1 MSTAA
6 IHADTH
12 HDHHEHKES
21 FISKYVFS
29 MDHKMISK
37 QFLITGIVMGMVGLI
52 MSLIFRLQLAW
63 PDEQFGFLETLL
75 GKWAVDGKLD
85 PNFYMGLVTI
95 HGTIMVFYVLTA
107 GLSGTFS
114 NLLIPL
120 QLGARDMAS
129 PFMNMLS
136 YWFFFLSSVTLL
148 SSVFVETGPAS
159 GGWTVYPPLSA
170 LEKAMPG
177 SGLGMTLW
185 LAAIA
190 LFIVS
195 SLLGGINY
203 VSTVLNMRTKGM
215 SMNRMPLTIWA
226 FFFTAILGLLS
237 FPVLLGAAIFLIFDR
252 SFGTSFYLSDIYLEG
267 VGALENIGGSP
278 VLYQHLFWFL
288 GHPEVYIILMPALG
302 ITSEVIS
309 TNARKPIFGYTA
321 MVISLMGI
329 SFLSFIVWGHH
340 MFITGMNPFL
350 GSVFMILTLI
360 IAVPSA
366 VKAFNYL
373 TTLWKGNL
381 RFNPAMLFS
390 IGLVSFFISGGLTG
404 IYLGNAALDIQL
416 HDSYFVVAHFHLV
429 MGSAAIFGMFAGIYH
444 WYPKM
449 FGRMMNKTLGY
460 FHFWITFITAYL
472 VFFPM
477 HFMGLAGVPRR
488 YYQFTLVEDFNV
500 WMDVNKLMTVAAIV
514 GGGAQLLFLYN
525 FFYNIFKGKK
535 SEQNPWQS
543 NTLEWSTPVE
553 RIHGNWPGEIP
564 TVYRGPYEYSRPD
577 REEDFFPQYE
587 PDESAPE
594 VLHTEETKSAPDTK
608 KVEEVEEGSVFFA
621 AIKRVFGLS

>member
-6 IHADTH
+6 LHADSH

-37 QFLITGIVMGMVGLI
+37 QFLITGIVMGIIGMT

-63 PDEQFGFLETLL
+63 PDEQFGFMETLL

-120 QLGARDMAS
+120 QVGARDMAS

-136 YWFFFLSSVTLL
+136 YWFFLASSITLL
-148 SSVFVETGPAS
+148 SSVFIETGPAS

-185 LAAIA
+185 LSAIA
-190 LFIVS
+190 LFIIS

-203 VSTVLNMRTKGM
+203 ISTVLNMRTKGM

-237 FPVLLGAAIFLIFDR
+237 FPVLLGAALFLIFDR

-321 MVISLMGI
+321 MIISLMGI

-381 RFNPAMLFS
+381 RFTPAMLFS

-429 MGSAAIFGMFAGIYH
+429 MGSAAIFGMLAGIYH
-444 WYPKM
+444 WFPKM
-449 FGRMMNKTLGY
+449 YGRMMNNTLGY

-488 YYQFTLVEDFNV
+488 YYQFTLLEDFNV
-500 WMDVNKLMTVAAIV
+500 WMDVNKLITVSAIV
-514 GGGAQLLFLYN
+514 GGAAQLLFIYN
-525 FFYNIFKGKK
+525 FFYSIFKGKK
-535 SEQNPWQS
+535 ATANPWQANS
-543 NTLEWSTPVE
+543 LEWSTPVE

-564 TVYRGPYEYSRPD
+564 TVYRGPHEYSRPD
-577 REEDFFPQYE
+577 REEDFFPQYV
-587 PDESAPE
+587 PDDSAPE
-594 VLHTEETKSAPDTK
+594 VLHTEEHKVAPEEKSP
-608 KVEEVEEGSVFFA
+608 EEVESSVFFA

>member
-1 MSTAA
+1 M
-6 IHADTH
+6 
-12 HDHHEHKES
+12 
-21 FISKYVFS
+21 
-29 MDHKMISK
+29 
-37 QFLITGIVMGMVGLI
+37 
-52 MSLIFRLQLAW
+52 
-63 PDEQFGFLETLL
+63 LL

-136 YWFFFLSSVTLL
+136 YWFFFLSSVVLL
-148 SSVFVETGPAS
+148 ISVGVETGPAS

-185 LAAIA
+185 LVAIA
-190 LFIVS
+190 LFIIS
-195 SLLGGINY
+195 ALLGGINY
-203 VSTVLNMRTKGM
+203 ISTVLNQRTKGM

-237 FPVLLGAAIFLIFDR
+237 FPVLLGAALFLIFDR
-252 SFGTSFYLSDIYLEG
+252 SFGTSFYLSDIFLEG
-267 VGALENIGGSP
+267 VGALENVGGSP

-329 SFLSFIVWGHH
+329 SVLSFIVWGHH

-373 TTLWKGNL
+373 TTLWRGNL
-381 RFNPAMLFS
+381 RFTPAMLFS

-404 IYLGNAALDIQL
+404 IYLGNAAMDIQL

-444 WYPKM
+444 WFPRMY
-449 FGRMMNKTLGY
+449 GRMMNNTLGY

-500 WMDVNKLMTVAAIV
+500 WMDVNKLITISAIV
-514 GGGAQLLFLYN
+514 AGFAQILFLYN
-525 FFYNIFKGKK
+525 FFVSIFRGKK
-535 SEQNPWQS
+535 AEQNPWQS
-543 NTLEWSTPVE
+543 NTLEWTSPIDV
-553 RIHGNWPGEIP
+553 RLHGNWPHELP

-577 REEDFFPQYE
+577 RESDFFPQNE
-587 PDESAPE
+587 EDPTAPE
-594 VLHTEETKSAPDTK
+594 VLH
-608 KVEEVEEGSVFFA
+608 VEEKEVAKEEAPVENSVFFA
-621 AIKRVFGLS
+621 AIKRVFGLSR

>member
-1 MSTAA
+1 
-6 IHADTH
+6 
-12 HDHHEHKES
+12 
-21 FISKYVFS
+21 
-29 MDHKMISK
+29 MISK
-37 QFLITGIVMGMVGLI
+37 QFLITGIIMGIIGMGM
-52 MSLIFRLQLAW
+52 SLLFRLQLAW
-63 PDEQFGFLETLL
+63 PDEQFGLLEMLL

-136 YWFFFLSSVTLL
+136 YWFFFSSSVVLL
-148 SSVFVETGPAS
+148 ISVGVETGPAS

-185 LAAIA
+185 LVAIA

-203 VSTVLNMRTKGM
+203 ISTVLNQRTKGM

-237 FPVLLGAAIFLIFDR
+237 FPVLLGAALFLIFDR
-252 SFGTSFYLSDIYLEG
+252 SFGTSFYLSDIFLEG
-267 VGALENIGGSP
+267 VGALENVGGSP

-321 MVISLMGI
+321 MIISLMGI
-329 SFLSFIVWGHH
+329 SVLSFIVWGHH

-373 TTLWKGNL
+373 TTLWRGNL
-381 RFNPAMLFS
+381 RYTPAMLFS

-404 IYLGNAALDIQL
+404 IYLGNAAMDIQL

-444 WYPKM
+444 WFPRMY
-449 FGRMMNKTLGY
+449 GRMMNNTLGY
-460 FHFWITFITAYL
+460 FHFWITFISAYL

-488 YYQFTLVEDFNV
+488 YYQFTLVEDFSV
-500 WMDVNKLMTVAAIV
+500 WMDVNKLITVSAIV
-514 GGGAQLLFLYN
+514 GGFAQLLFLYN
-525 FFYNIFKGKK
+525 FFVSIFRGKK
-535 SEQNPWQS
+535 AEQNPWQS
-543 NTLEWSTPVE
+543 NTLEWTSPIDV
-553 RIHGNWPGEIP
+553 RLHGNWPGELP

-577 REEDFFPQYE
+577 RELDYFPQNE
-587 PDESAPE
+587 EDANAPE
-594 VLHTEETKSAPDTK
+594 VLH
-608 KVEEVEEGSVFFA
+608 VEEKEVAKEEAPVENSVFFA
-621 AIKRVFGLS
+621 AIKRVFGLSR

>member
-1 MSTAA
+1 MSTSAL
-6 IHADTH
+6 HADHHT
-12 HDHHEHKES
+12 HDHHHKES

-37 QFLITGIVMGMVGLI
+37 QFLITGIIMGIVGMGM
-52 MSLIFRLQLAW
+52 SLLFRLQLAW
-63 PDEQFGFLETLL
+63 PDEQFGLLEMLL

-136 YWFFFLSSVTLL
+136 YWFFLASSVVLL
-148 SSVFVETGPAS
+148 ISVGVETGPAS

-185 LAAIA
+185 LVAIA
-190 LFIVS
+190 LFIIS

-203 VSTVLNMRTKGM
+203 ISTVLNQRTKGM

-237 FPVLLGAAIFLIFDR
+237 FPVLLGAALFLIFDR
-252 SFGTSFYLSDIYLEG
+252 SFGTSFYLSDIFLEG
-267 VGALENIGGSP
+267 VGALENVGGSP

-321 MVISLMGI
+321 MIISLMGI
-329 SFLSFIVWGHH
+329 SVLSFIVWGHH

-373 TTLWKGNL
+373 TTLWRGNL
-381 RFNPAMLFS
+381 RYTPAMLFS

-404 IYLGNAALDIQL
+404 IYLGNAAMDIQL

-444 WYPKM
+444 WFPRMY
-449 FGRMMNKTLGY
+449 GRMMNNTLGY

-488 YYQFTLVEDFNV
+488 YYQFTLVEDFNI
-500 WMDVNKLMTVAAIV
+500 WMDVNKLITVSAIV
-514 GGGAQLLFLYN
+514 AGFAQLLFLYN
-525 FFYNIFKGKK
+525 FFVSIFRGKK
-535 SEQNPWQS
+535 AEQNPWQS
-543 NTLEWSTPVE
+543 NTLEWTSPMDV
-553 RIHGNWPGEIP
+553 RLHGNWPHELP

-577 REEDFFPQYE
+577 RESDFFPQNE
-587 PDESAPE
+587 EDANAPE
-594 VLHTEETKSAPDTK
+594 VLH
-608 KVEEVEEGSVFFA
+608 VEEKEVVKEEAPVENSVFFA
-621 AIKRVFGLS
+621 AIKRVFGLSR